1 MRVAAA
7 AVASL
12 IAFPALASDAVFA
25 DAKLHQIK
33 VVTTEK
39 DGSAMVEGPKGELT
53 FVDVGDT
60 LGEEKAEVKRV
71 SGHCV
76 SLLTKSGPV
85 TLCADGPQVP
95 VPNS

>member
-1 MRVAAA
+1 MRATLAIAALVA
-7 AVASL
+7 L
-12 IAFPALASDAVFA
+12 PALAGEPVFA
-25 DAKLHQIK
+25 DAKLSRIK
-33 VVTTEK
+33 VVTTQK
-39 DGSAMVEGPKGELT
+39 DGAMVEGPKGELT

-71 SGHCV
+71 SGSCL

>member
-1 MRVAAA
+1 MRAAA
-7 AVASL
+7 VAVASL
-12 IAFPALASDAVFA
+12 IALPALAGDAVFA
-25 DAKLHQIK
+25 DARLARIK
-33 VVTTEK
+33 VVTTGR
-39 DGSAMVEGPKGELT
+39 DGSALVEGPKGELT

-71 SGHCV
+71 SGSCV
-76 SLLTKSGPV
+76 SLLTKTGPV

>member
-1 MRVAAA
+1 VRVAAA
-7 AVASL
+7 ALASL
-12 IAFPALASDAVFA
+12 IAAPAFAGDAVFA
-25 DAKLHQIK
+25 DLKLARIK

-39 DGSAMVEGPKGELT
+39 DGSALVEGPKGELT

-71 SGHCV
+71 SGSCV
-76 SLLTKSGPV
+76 SLLTRSGPV

-95 VPNS
+95 MPNS